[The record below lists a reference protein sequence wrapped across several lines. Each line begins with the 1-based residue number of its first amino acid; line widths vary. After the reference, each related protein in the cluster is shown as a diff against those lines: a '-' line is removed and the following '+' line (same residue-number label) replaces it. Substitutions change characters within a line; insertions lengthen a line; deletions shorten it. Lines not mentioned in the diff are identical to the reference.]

1 MAQGTC
7 SIAIHV
13 FLARGM
19 YGKIAAAACKFPV
32 SSHGPHQAKNW
43 TCKFEKQTEEAFCIN
58 NSSLIFLSRARKLI
72 LLDSSILW
80 NYKLLLFVSGQS
92 DVTALIIG
100 VQAIGH
106 IKAII
111 NTELQKVCQLV
122 R

>member
-1 MAQGTC
+1 
-7 SIAIHV
+7 
-13 FLARGM
+13 
-19 YGKIAAAACKFPV
+19 
-32 SSHGPHQAKNW
+32 
-43 TCKFEKQTEEAFCIN
+43 
-58 NSSLIFLSRARKLI
+58 LIFLSRARKLI